1 MTYNVLVEAESQIVS
16 VEADSEADA
25 VAIAL
30 DAALQ
35 NLNVYGQ
42 VIPLAD

>member
-1 MTYNVLVEAESQIVS
+1 MTYNILVEAESQIIV
-16 VEADSEADA
+16 VEADNEADA
-25 VAIAL
+25 VSIAL